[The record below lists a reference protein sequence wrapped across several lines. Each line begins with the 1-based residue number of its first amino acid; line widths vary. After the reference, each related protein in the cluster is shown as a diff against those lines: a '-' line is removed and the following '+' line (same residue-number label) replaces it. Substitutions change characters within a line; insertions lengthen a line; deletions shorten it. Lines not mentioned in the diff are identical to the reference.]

1 MNQSAVTPKQV
12 RWIVFGLMLGLLLSA
27 LDQTIIA
34 TAMPTVIRDLNG
46 LNLYSWV
53 FSIYMLTS
61 TTGVPIF
68 GKLADLFGRRLIYL
82 IGMGLFILGS
92 ALCGLSQNMSELI
105 IFRAIQGLGAGAL
118 MPISM
123 TIIGDL
129 FPPDK
134 RGKMQGL
141 FGAVFGLSSVI
152 GPAVGGFLTDNISW
166 HWIFYIN
173 LPFGILSAIV
183 LGFSLKETKGTEKRP
198 IDWFGAI
205 TLSGSI
211 IALLLALV
219 LGGDPND
226 KTSTHY
232 AWGSAQII
240 GLFAACLLL
249 LGVFLW
255 IESKVREPILPLQ
268 LFKLRAISVSNIVG
282 FLMGV
287 GMFGAI
293 SYIPLFVQGVIGAS
307 SSHAGYILTPLML
320 SMIAMS
326 IVGGRLVTKMP
337 YRNLLLFGM
346 AVMAIGFYLLSQ
358 MDIHTTN
365 TTIVLYMILIG
376 IGMGPLMPTLT
387 IAVQSSVGREMRGVA
402 TSSSQF
408 FRSIGGTMGVSIL
421 GAVMT
426 SKMTS
431 GMTEI
436 AASFKNVPADMLQKL
451 ANPQALLSPEL
462 RKAMPPEMLAS
473 IQGVLANAIDA
484 VFWVGL
490 FFLIVGVAASLLM
503 GKARLNKEESG
514 YGAQAEAHGTRQNEA
529 PKVELEML

>member
-1 MNQSAVTPKQV
+1 MTRESVTPSQL
-12 RWIVFGLMLGLLLSA
+12 RWIVGGLMLGMLLSS
-27 LDQTIIA
+27 LDQTIVS

-68 GKLADLFGRRLIYL
+68 GKLADLYGRRLIYL
-82 IGMGLFILGS
+82 VGMGLFVVGS
-92 ALCGLSQNMSELI
+92 ALCGLSQNMTELI
-105 IFRAIQGLGAGAL
+105 VFRAIQGIGAGAL
-118 MPISM
+118 MPVTM
-123 TIIGDL
+123 TIIGDI
-129 FPPDK
+129 FPPDR

-141 FGAVFGLSSVI
+141 FGAIFGLSSVI

-166 HWIFYIN
+166 HWIFYVN

-183 LGFSLKETKGTEKRP
+183 LAFALKESKGTEKRP
-198 IDWFGAI
+198 IDWGGAI

-219 LGGDPND
+219 LGGGGEGQEAA
-226 KTSTHY
+226 HY
-232 AWGSAQII
+232 AWSSPQII
-240 GLFAACLLL
+240 GLFAACAVLLA
-249 LGVFLW
+249 VFLW
-255 IESKVREPILPLQ
+255 IESKAKEPILPLH
-268 LFKLRAISVSNIVG
+268 LFKLRTISVTNIIG
-282 FLMGV
+282 FLMGI

-307 SSHAGYILTPLML
+307 SSNSGYILTPLML
-320 SMIAMS
+320 SMIVTS
-326 IVGGRLVTKMP
+326 IFAGRIVTKVP
-337 YRNLLLFGM
+337 FRNILVVSL
-346 AVMAIGFYLLSQ
+346 AIMGIVFYLLSQ
-358 MDIHTTN
+358 MDIHTSN
-365 TTIVLYMILIG
+365 GTIVLYMILMG

-426 SKMTS
+426 NKMTS
-431 GMTEI
+431 GMQDI
-436 AASFKNVPADMLQKL
+436 AAQLKGVPADMLGKL

-462 RKAMPPEMLAS
+462 RKAMPPDMLSA
-473 IQGVLANAIDA
+473 IQSVLANAIDL
-484 VFWVGL
+484 VFFTGL
-490 FFLIVGVAASLLM
+490 FFMAAGVLFAFLL
-503 GKARLNKEESG
+503 GKARANTSEAGFGGSPAQ
-514 YGAQAEAHGTRQNEA
+514 GAAKAEA
-529 PKVELEML
+529 PKAELDIT